1 MGGSSKMPTTP
12 AGGGGTAAPKGGGGF
27 FSRIGGFLSEKLD
40 PSKMFGE
47 KVGGFLKTG
56 FAKALGPIMA
66 AISSI
71 SSISTLIQGG
81 KSKLAAGESI
91 DFGDFGKQIVQSA
104 AYPIVSSLITLIP
117 GIGSTITL
125 ADQIGG
131 ALGFSPIKWLTDNLI
146 NLLPNE
152 AFTGLGKFA
161 LGVEGQVAQPQ
172 TAQPMIEGGMNETV
186 KVQAN
191 DFVIEP
197 NSNDKIGGVLDNK
210 SVTEM
215 VSLLQQMVG
224 LMSQRQEVV
233 LSPSTAN
240 AIVTMGTSNKSFKK

>member
-1 MGGSSKMPTTP
+1 
-12 AGGGGTAAPKGGGGF
+12 
-27 FSRIGGFLSEKLD
+27 
-40 PSKMFGE
+40 
-47 KVGGFLKTG
+47 
-56 FAKALGPIMA
+56 
-66 AISSI
+66 
-71 SSISTLIQGG
+71 
-81 KSKLAAGESI
+81 
-91 DFGDFGKQIVQSA
+91 
-104 AYPIVSSLITLIP
+104 
-117 GIGSTITL
+117 
-125 ADQIGG
+125 
-131 ALGFSPIKWLTDNLI
+131 
-146 NLLPNE
+146 
-152 AFTGLGKFA
+152 
-161 LGVEGQVAQPQ
+161 
-172 TAQPMIEGGMNETV
+172 MNETV